1 MQNSGTS
8 FFAGAPSVPG
18 RVLDH
23 LNLYANVSRM
33 GIIVSANSF
42 ALVKHEI
49 KELKLNY
56 LFVFSVYGFV
66 SQPAAPSRITCP
78 DMLKIVNGQTLCILW
93 MPTSIVPKPKEQT
106 HFPSDTQLRVT
117 NPKIKHQIE
126 FPCAVASSDLCNCL
140 EAITVLF
147 ITRAHAVEKI
157 EIDFSHFVAI
167 SQPSQH
173 TSKAPFNLRSGIF
186 SLLFC
191 SLVYRFIGQSRL
203 RSNRLLIVVGFRG
216 LYAGEGT
223 NVNVKCVWQSS
234 CTMWSPAMWNDDN
247 EIEEFDSPNWIDAFK
262 RALQKRARATVR
274 HVFSEC

>member
-78 DMLKIVNGQTLCILW
+78 DMLKIVNGQTLCIL
-93 MPTSIVPKPKEQT
+93 
-106 HFPSDTQLRVT
+106 
-117 NPKIKHQIE
+117 
-126 FPCAVASSDLCNCL
+126 
-140 EAITVLF
+140 
-147 ITRAHAVEKI
+147 
-157 EIDFSHFVAI
+157 
-167 SQPSQH
+167 
-173 TSKAPFNLRSGIF
+173 
-186 SLLFC
+186 
-191 SLVYRFIGQSRL
+191 
-203 RSNRLLIVVGFRG
+203 
-216 LYAGEGT
+216 
-223 NVNVKCVWQSS
+223 
-234 CTMWSPAMWNDDN
+234 
-247 EIEEFDSPNWIDAFK
+247 
-262 RALQKRARATVR
+262 
-274 HVFSEC
+274 